1 MIATSPSNTIRMFA
15 AAFNCR
21 GESPFNLSNPYGF
34 SSESLAAMDDTAAG
48 RNLSGPCRMVR
59 EVMAALDEE

>member
-1 MIATSPSNTIRMFA
+1 MFA
-15 AAFNCR
+15 AAFNR
-21 GESPFNLSNPYGF
+21 WGEFPFNPSNPFGF